1 MAKGQPGTSVWSVN
15 LQRKNGSILIRWRG
29 VMMGCAVI
37 VAVFS
42 AIDFSS
48 LSHADEPFPAAA
60 ASYPTGKITAIRE
73 TTFQIDGRTV
83 SLAPEAIL
91 VDRHGDP
98 LQPGALRVDIDVK
111 YHIQKGTTDKID
123 WMLLILPE

>member
-1 MAKGQPGTSVWSVN
+1 MTVMKRNAYQSQILRSWSGIAMAMVVTI
-15 LQRKNGSILIRWRG
+15 GSALSAG
-29 VMMGCAVI
+29 VEGVRA
-37 VAVFS
+37 
-42 AIDFSS
+42 DESS
-48 LSHADEPFPAAA
+48 LPAGI
-60 ASYPTGKITAIRE
+60 ASYPSGKVTSIYE

-83 SLAPEAIL
+83 SLVSEAVL

-98 LQPGALRVDIDVK
+98 LPPTALRVDIDVK